1 MCRDYT
7 MQEEIDVDDYR
18 GDDEEE
24 EEEQQQACCSAC
36 MDCLGLSWRDFM

>member
-1 MCRDYT
+1 